1 MKHQTVDATDRG
13 VELAFTSLTTEVSID
28 RLEVQGWVPEW
39 LRGVLYRN
47 GPARFETPIVKNNYW
62 FDGLA
67 MIHRYELD
75 GAKISYRN
83 RFLRTTPYRE
93 MIEDGEPASG
103 FEFVR
108 RTTVLQR
115 AWNAARERFG
125 SRSDRTYN
133 TNVNIMRLAGR
144 MMALTEQPVPT
155 LFDASTLRTEGPFHY
170 DDKLV
175 GQLSSSHPQYDNATG
190 CYYNFL
196 VRLGL
201 GHSYEVYQIHKKT
214 TRRSLIAS
222 VPVRR
227 PSYMHS
233 FAMTRNYLILT
244 EFPMFLKPAAGL
256 LWGRAPKDSME
267 WMPVEGTRFL
277 VLNKRSG
284 KLEALHHSSAMFAFH
299 HINAYER
306 DDEIV
311 LDIAATDEPTLLRKS
326 QLTSLRQAT
335 LRADHPLSQFRRYRL
350 PLRCGT
356 RTLEPEIICDQLVEM
371 VTINTD
377 AVSGRRHRYC
387 YGVGHN
393 TAWQGLA
400 GQLVKVDVK
409 RGSIRTWFEFHTYPN
424 EATFVGR
431 PDATEEDDGVL
442 LSVVLDTEKACS
454 CLLVLDARTF
464 SELGRAHLPHHVP
477 LEFHGVFL
485 RG

>member
-1 MKHQTVDATDRG
+1 
-13 VELAFTSLTTEVSID
+13 
-28 RLEVQGWVPEW
+28 
-39 LRGVLYRN
+39 
-47 GPARFETPIVKNNYW
+47 
-62 FDGLA
+62 
-67 MIHRYELD
+67 
-75 GAKISYRN
+75 
-83 RFLRTTPYRE
+83 
-93 MIEDGEPASG
+93 
-103 FEFVR
+103 
-108 RTTVLQR
+108 
-115 AWNAARERFG
+115 
-125 SRSDRTYN
+125 
-133 TNVNIMRLAGR
+133 
-144 MMALTEQPVPT
+144 
-155 LFDASTLRTEGPFHY
+155 
-170 DDKLV
+170 
-175 GQLSSSHPQYDNATG
+175 
-190 CYYNFL
+190 
-196 VRLGL
+196 
-201 GHSYEVYQIHKKT
+201 
-214 TRRSLIAS
+214 
-222 VPVRR
+222 
-227 PSYMHS
+227 MHS

-409 RGSIRTWFEFHTYPN
+409 RGSIRTW
-424 EATFVGR
+424 
-431 PDATEEDDGVL
+431 
-442 LSVVLDTEKACS
+442 LSSIPIPTRRHSSEGPMRRRRTMAYCFRLSWIRRKRARF
-454 CLLVLDARTF
+454 CLSWTRARLASSGERTF
-464 SELGRAHLPHHVP
+464 RIMCRSSSTVSSCGDDRATRSSHNMRSPTPASLQNLFVTRSWSLRAAIWPGVPMIGLCRGRLARR
-477 LEFHGVFL
+477 L
-485 RG
+485 R